1 MSKKPR
7 VSARKEPQQER
18 SASLVESIKTAAL
31 RVFSKDNYDI
41 ATTTKIAQIAGV
53 SIGSLYQYFPGKDAI
68 LRALIEERSKE
79 QQRALDLLLSQA
91 ADEPLDLVLEKIIR
105 LVAEPAHSANGLSRT
120 FYQLG
125 LALGAAEPII
135 ESRRIAS
142 EAIIRNL
149 QMRGDHFTVDLKT
162 AVPVLINSVL
172 GAIGANIIE
181 TAPIDSAELIKQ
193 LTRMSLLYL
202 AGSTL

>member
-31 RVFSKDNYDI
+31 RVFSKDNYDT

-79 QQRALDLLLSQA
+79 QQRALDLLLSQTA
-91 ADEPLDLVLEKIIR
+91 AEPLDLVLEKIIQ
-105 LVAEPAHSANGLSRT
+105 LVAEPAHSANGVSRT
-120 FYQLG
+120 FYQIG
-125 LALGAAEPII
+125 LSLGAAEPIMK
-135 ESRRIAS
+135 SRKAAS
-142 EAIIRNL
+142 DAIVRHL
-149 QMRGDHFTVDLKT
+149 QMRGDHFTVDLNT
-162 AVPVLINSVL
+162 SVPVLINAVL
-172 GAIGANIIE
+172 GAIAANIIE
-181 TAPIDSAELIKQ
+181 TSAVDGEKLIKQ

-202 AGSTL
+202 TGPTS